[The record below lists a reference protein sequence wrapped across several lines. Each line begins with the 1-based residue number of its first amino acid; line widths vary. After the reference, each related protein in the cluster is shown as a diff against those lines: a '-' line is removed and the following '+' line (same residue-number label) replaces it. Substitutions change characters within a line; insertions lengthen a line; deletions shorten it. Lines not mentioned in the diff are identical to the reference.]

1 MSVTGEASARAEAR
15 VFRRLATAAPTITI
29 DASSCLGRTC
39 LKWGVDGE
47 LTALDLA
54 LVMERL
60 ALVDQDVA
68 TLHQDSLDRK
78 PCPSIS

>member
-1 MSVTGEASARAEAR
+1 MAGTTMTTNAN
-15 VFRRLATAAPTITI
+15 
-29 DASSCLGRTC
+29 SCLGRTC
-39 LKWGVDGE
+39 LKWGDDGE
-47 LTALDLA
+47 LTALDMA

-68 TLHQDSLDRK
+68 ALHQGTLEPQ